1 MNSIPDEQKLVKQ
14 AQVGN
19 KEAVSILYEAYTQSI
34 FQYIFYRV
42 DSKQIA
48 EDMTAEVFLRMIRG
62 LPGYQ
67 DQGLPFGAWLFRIA
81 ANQLADYYRENKRIT
96 FTLISDEYR
105 SDETDPFERLD
116 KKEERA
122 RLHQAL
128 QQLPFDY
135 QNILVLRFIRNLS
148 HTEVAMILDKSEVN
162 VRTLQHRALSALAKV
177 MGIKNRQ
184 RSYLR
189 GDKFQ

>member
-1 MNSIPDEQKLVKQ
+1 MKQ